1 MLSSL
6 LLCSSSAEA
15 AADVLSLLY
24 FIYLHTEGEVTD
36 PGTDNSFPNVKA
48 VQGWGIRMR
57 PNAPYRK

>member
-24 FIYLHTEGEVTD
+24 FIYITEGEVTD

-48 VQGWGIRMR
+48 VQGCGMRMR
-57 PNAPYRK
+57 PDALYRK